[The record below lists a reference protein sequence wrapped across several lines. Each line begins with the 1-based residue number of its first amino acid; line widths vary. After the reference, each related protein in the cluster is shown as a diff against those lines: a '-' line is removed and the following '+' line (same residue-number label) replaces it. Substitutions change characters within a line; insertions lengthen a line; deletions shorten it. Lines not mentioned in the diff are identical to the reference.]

1 MWYLETSPASS
12 TPSRGNTFQTSSE
25 ARLGPLERA
34 RGRAREPHLKGTAS
48 RGGSCASAPVE
59 RSRWPGLGWR
69 PALVVMLVVGLLV
82 AGLIRGLSRPAPA
95 PPPDQAVSAVKITVE
110 ADGIYEIKDDAL
122 RAIGFDLDAL
132 APEELSL
139 SSGGQPIGF
148 QVVDQEGE
156 RALRFYGQA
165 LGATAYTDVNVYW
178 LARQSPPSS
187 SSRMT
192 TEIKARSAALPPGVD
207 PATVISATVHVE
219 EQRQYV
225 PKVGVGDDRWLWQS
239 LFAPGQIAVSVATP
253 HLVNGE
259 ATLRLRVWG
268 NSSAPANPD
277 HHLVV
282 TSNAAT
288 VVDAAWDGMGAHVIT
303 ATVPAGV
310 LNSGDNQLLLR
321 APGDTGAQADAV
333 LLDWAEITYAREL
346 TMAGED
352 LTFDGAATGYAVRI
366 TDEPAALWDITDAA
380 RPVALVGYQVD
391 ANTLRFGSDGTLRR
405 FILASAAGL
414 RKPAALT
421 PVADFDLF
429 VSSPQTLRD
438 RPGGADE
445 IIVTAPQFRDALQP
459 LVEARQAAGL
469 RVAVVDLTAVYD
481 TFAYG
486 RTDPAAIRALVQ
498 QARSGWAPPAPRY
511 LLLAGDASYD
521 PQGHLAGPERD
532 LVPTQLID
540 TAFTGWTASDVWFA
554 LPDDAPGA
562 LPVLAVGRF
571 PAQTPAQMA
580 AMVAKTLDYER
591 DDPTAPWRGAALIVA
606 DNDDPG
612 FAAAAE
618 AFAAALSDDR
628 ATVLTVIGDGSEV
641 RADLLRAFDDGI
653 GLVGYF
659 GHGSLNLWA
668 QERVFSVEDVAR
680 LSNRDRLP
688 LVFTLT
694 CLSGFF
700 EHPTTPS
707 LGEIL
712 LRAENGGAVAALVP
726 SSAALLSDQR
736 LLADGLAHALADRQ
750 QGGAVTVGDLIYQA
764 QAGLMDRSPGVR
776 EVLLTFNLLG
786 DPALTIPH

>member
-1 MWYLETSPASS
+1 MAHSETFPAPAPPSS
-12 TPSRGNTFQTSSE
+12 
-25 ARLGPLERA
+25 A
-34 RGRAREPHLKGTAS
+34 GRSLREPREGFLRA
-48 RGGSCASAPVE
+48 E
-59 RSRWPGLGWR
+59 RWSGLGWR
-69 PALVVMLVVGLLV
+69 PAIVLTLVVGVLV
-82 AGLIRGLSRPAPA
+82 AALARGSAPPTPP
-95 PPPDQAVSAVKITVE
+95 PPPDQAVTAVKIIVD
-110 ADGIYEIKDDAL
+110 ADGIYEVRGDAL
-122 RAIGFDLDAL
+122 RAIGFDLGAL
-132 APEELSL
+132 APEDLAL

-148 QVVDQEGE
+148 QLVDPGREQ
-156 RALRFYGQA
+156 ALRFYGQA
-165 LGATAYTDVNVYW
+165 LGPGAYTAENVYW
-178 LARQSPPSS
+178 LAKRSRGLPS
-187 SSRMT
+187 
-192 TEIKARSAALPPGVD
+192 TEAATAMRTRSAALPRGVD
-207 PATVISATVHVE
+207 PAAVVSATVRVE

-225 PKVGVGDDRWLWQS
+225 PKVGAGDDRWLWQA
-239 LFAPGQIAVSVATP
+239 LFAPGQIAVAIATP
-253 HLVNGE
+253 YRVAGA

-282 TSNAAT
+282 TLNT
-288 VVDAAWDGMGAHVIT
+288 VPVADVAWDGMGAHVIT

-310 LNSGDNQLLLR
+310 LKAGDNQLLLR

-333 LLDWAEITYAREL
+333 LLDWAEITYPRDL
-346 TMAGED
+346 TVGGED
-352 LTFDGAATGYAVRI
+352 LTFDGAATGYAVNV
-366 TDEPAALWDITDAA
+366 TDRPVALWDITDPAQ
-380 RPVALVGYQVD
+380 PVALVDYQAEGD
-391 ANTLRFGSDGTLRR
+391 TLSFASDGTPRR
-405 FILASAAGL
+405 FVLTTTAGL
-414 RKPAALT
+414 RKPVALT
-421 PVADFDLF
+421 PVTDFDP
-429 VSSPQTLRD
+429 SANSPQTLRD
-438 RPGGADE
+438 WPGGADE
-445 IIVTAPQFRDALQP
+445 IIVTVPQFRNALQP

-469 RVAVVDLTAVYD
+469 RVALVDLTAVYD

-486 RTDPAAIRALVQ
+486 RPDPVAIRALIQ
-498 QARSGWAPPAPRY
+498 QARSSWTSPAPRY

-521 PQGHLAGPERD
+521 PRGYLGGPERD

-554 LPDDAPGA
+554 LPDDAPST
-562 LPVLAVGRF
+562 LPALAVGRF

-591 DDPTAPWRGAALIVA
+591 DDPTAPWRDAALVVA

-618 AFAAALSDDR
+618 AFVAALSADR
-628 ATVLTVIGDGSEV
+628 TRVLTVTGDGSDA
-641 RADLLRAFDDGI
+641 RAELLRTLDDGV

-668 QERVFSVEDVAR
+668 QERVFSVEDVAK
-680 LSNRDRLP
+680 LSNRDHLP

-726 SSAALLSDQR
+726 SSAAVLGDQR
-736 LLADGLAHALADRQ
+736 LLANGLARALADQ
-750 QGGAVTVGDLIYQA
+750 NGGHVTLGQVIQQA
-764 QAGLMDRSPGVR
+764 QAELGDQAPGVR

-786 DPALTIPH
+786 DPALTISH